1 MQTCEAQL
9 AEITARMTVA
19 EKRANEAVEA
29 RDGLTSSFNQ
39 LETDREW
46 MRCHGIAHV
55 SISCLCIYLD

>member
-1 MQTCEAQL
+1 MQTREATL
-9 AEITARMTVA
+9 ADITARVTVA
-19 EKRANEAVEA
+19 EERANEAVEA

-55 SISCLCIYLD
+55 SIWCLCM